1 MLGGRPLHGVLVLAQ
16 LGFAGCPEIP
26 LQLVGAAACWAICC
40 TPSAQLANTC
50 LLTAALLPPS
60 ACSPADLLP
69 HVEAANAFIAGAR
82 ACGGAVLVHCYAGQS
97 RSAALVIAYLMQAQ
111 GLGLMEAWALTR
123 AARPCAQPNSGF
135 LRQLALYGKRLAA
148 GGGGGACASGA
159 PTAVE
164 PADSAVEL
172 ALTQ

>member
-16 LGFAGCPEIP
+16 LGLPDGPRY
-26 LQLVGAAACWAICC
+26 QLVGAAACWAFCC

-50 LLTAALLPPS
+50 LLTAALLAPLVRP
-60 ACSPADLLP
+60 PADLLP

-148 GGGGGACASGA
+148 AGGACAPEA

-164 PADSAVEL
+164 PADSAAEL